1 MIKIKKLS
9 ENQSALLVATF
20 GSFLTPFMGSAINV
34 ALPSIGLEF
43 NANAILL
50 SWVATAYLLSA
61 AVFLIPFGRIADITG
76 RKRIFLIG
84 IMVFT
89 LASFFCGLSQNIIQL
104 ILFRVL
110 QAVGSAMIFSTGIAI
125 VTSIFPPGERGKAI
139 GIIIGAVYV
148 GLTIGPFAG
157 GLLTEYFGWRSIFYV
172 FIPFGII
179 AVLLILLYMKG
190 EWAEAKG
197 EKLDWF
203 GSLLYAA
210 ALMGIMYG
218 FSELPE
224 TKGFVF
230 TVCGFLTLFFFILWE
245 LKHKYPVLELRLFV
259 NNTTFRYSNLA
270 ALINY
275 SATFAIGFLLS
286 LYLQYIKALNPRDA
300 GLILVASP
308 IIMSIFAPIA
318 GRLSDKFE
326 PRIIASIGMALSTLG
341 LIFLIFITSNTNLV
355 TLVFI
360 LILLGFGFAFFS
372 SPNTNAI
379 MSSVD
384 KKYLG
389 VASGA
394 VSTMRLVGQMMSMGI
409 AMLLFSLFI
418 GKVEIQPENYA
429 LFIKSIKTAFSI
441 FALLCFL
448 GIFASLARGKVRT

>member
-9 ENQSALLVATF
+9 ENKSALLVATF

-61 AVFLIPFGRIADITG
+61 AVFLVPFGRIADITG
-76 RKRIFLIG
+76 RKRMFLIG

-157 GLLTEYFGWRSIFYV
+157 GFLTEYFGWRSIFYV

-190 EWAEAKG
+190 EWAGAKG

-230 TVCGFLTLFFFILWE
+230 TVCGFLILFFFILWE

-308 IIMSIFAPIA
+308 IIMAIFAPIA

-341 LIFLIFITSNTNLV
+341 LVFLIFITVNTNLSS
-355 TLVFI
+355 LVFI

-418 GKVEIQPENYA
+418 GKVEIQPENYF
-429 LFIKSIKTAFSI
+429 LFLKSVKTAFGI
-441 FALLCFL
+441 FAILCFL
-448 GIFASLARGKVRT
+448 GIFASLASGKVIT